1 MRVLAVINQKGGV
14 AKTTTAHHLGVAFAQ
29 MGRKV
34 LLIDLDPQA
43 SLTFNCGY
51 RLKDDDAGIEAVP
64 AEVIAERSEIGV
76 ADIALEVMENLDL
89 APASVRL
96 ASVQD
101 DLRKVLMGREFVLK
115 QALVGLDYDYAGRGL
130 PPFPR

>member
-51 RLKDDDAGIEAVP
+51 RLKDDDAGIAGGSRGSDCGTIRDRCRGYRPGSDGESWTSLRHRYASLP
-64 AEVIAERSEIGV
+64 FRTI
-76 ADIALEVMENLDL
+76 
-89 APASVRL
+89 SVRC
-96 ASVQD
+96 
-101 DLRKVLMGREFVLK
+101 
-115 QALVGLDYDYAGRGL
+115 
-130 PPFPR
+130 